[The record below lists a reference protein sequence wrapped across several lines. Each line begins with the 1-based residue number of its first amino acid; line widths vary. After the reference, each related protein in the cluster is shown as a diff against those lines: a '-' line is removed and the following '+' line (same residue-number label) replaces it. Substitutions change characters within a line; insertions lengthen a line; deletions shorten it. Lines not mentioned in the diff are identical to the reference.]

1 MAQPPPY
8 TKPPGVTHQGVSFQ
22 RIAHFLICLSIVLYA
37 LYAGSSFFIP
47 ITYGM
52 FFALMLQPACRW
64 FEGIIHHRMVAV
76 ILTLVAASVIIL
88 AVILFFFNQVQAIL
102 TEADDIYAGLQETLY
117 EWAEYGGDTFGLSGE
132 EVQIYIDQAITSV
145 SDEPLGIVSTGL
157 STSGVLLANFSLVAI
172 YTFFFLLYR
181 TAVKNFV
188 LGQLGD
194 GDQQEGLQTMNEVQQ
209 IAKSY
214 LGGMALVMLILGV
227 LNSLGLFAIGLDY
240 YLVWGFLAAVLG
252 IIPYIGT
259 LVGGLLPFVFA
270 IATTES
276 IWPPL
281 LVIVLYLTVQ
291 FVEGNFITPKVLGGS
306 VKINALAAIIA
317 VILGSFFWGIA
328 GIILAIPLLAMV
340 RIIFTHIAP
349 LRPIA
354 LLLSDDLYERSGE
367 FLSTYNNPSFRLANL
382 FGGKPRSEKFAPK
395 VRLGKKGMKQPRHP
409 DPQVVADPEAQ
420 Q

>member
-1 MAQPPPY
+1 MPQSPPPY
-8 TKPPGVTHQGVSFQ
+8 TKPPGVPHQGVSFQ
-22 RIAHFLICLSIVLYA
+22 RVAHFLICLSIVLYA

-64 FEGIIHHRMVAV
+64 FEHIIHNRMVAV
-76 ILTLVAASVIIL
+76 ILTLTAATIL
-88 AVILFFFNQVQAIL
+88 ILGVLLFFFNQVQAIL

-117 EWAEYGGDTFGLSGE
+117 EWAEYGGDSFGLTGE
-132 EVQIYIDQAITSV
+132 EVETYIDQAITSV

-240 YLVWGFLAAVLG
+240 FLVWGFLAAVLG

-259 LVGGLLPFVFA
+259 VLGGLLPFVFA

-276 IWPPL
+276 VWAPL
-281 LVIVLYLTVQ
+281 LVIVLYVTVQ

-306 VKINALAAIIA
+306 VKINALAAIIS

-328 GIILAIPLLAMV
+328 GIIIAIPLLAMV
-340 RIIFTHIAP
+340 RIVFTHIAP

-354 LLLSDDLYERSGE
+354 LLMSDDLYERSEE
-367 FLSTYNNPSFRLANL
+367 FLHDYNGPRFRLANL
-382 FGGKPRSEKFAPK
+382 FSGKAK
-395 VRLGKKGMKQPRHP
+395 LKKTAKQPRHP
-409 DPQVVADPEAQ
+409 DPEVVANPESQ
-420 Q
+420 

>member
-8 TKPPGVTHQGVSFQ
+8 TEPPGVTHQGVSFQ

-76 ILTLVAASVIIL
+76 ILTLITASVLIL

-102 TEADDIYAGLQETLY
+102 AEADDIYAGLQETLY

-281 LVIVLYLTVQ
+281 LVIVLYMTVQ

-382 FGGKPRSEKFAPK
+382 FGGKSRGGKLVAK
-395 VRLGKKGMKQPRHP
+395 ARLGKKGMKQPRHP

-420 Q
+420 

>member
-1 MAQPPPY
+1 MPQPLPSI
-8 TKPPGVTHQGVSFQ
+8 KPPGKIHQGVSFQ

-47 ITYGM
+47 LTYGM

-64 FEGIIHHRMVAV
+64 FEHIIHHRMLAV
-76 ILTLVAASVIIL
+76 ILTLTAATIL
-88 AVILFFFNQVQAIL
+88 VVAVILFFFNQVQGIL

-117 EWAEYGGDTFGLSGE
+117 EWAEYGGGTFGLSGE
-132 EVQIYIDQAITSV
+132 EVETYIDQAITSV

-188 LGQLGD
+188 LGQLSD
-194 GDQQEGLQTMNEVQQ
+194 GDQQEGLQTLNEVQQ

-214 LGGMALVMLILGV
+214 LGGMLLVMLILGI
-227 LNSLGLFAIGLDY
+227 LNSAGLFAIGLDY
-240 YLVWGFLAAVLG
+240 FLVWGFLAAVLG
-252 IIPYIGT
+252 VIPYIGT

-276 IWPPL
+276 VWQPL
-281 LVIVLYLTVQ
+281 LVVVLYVTVQ

-317 VILGSFFWGIA
+317 VIIGSFFWGIA

-340 RIIFTHIAP
+340 RIIFTHIEP

-367 FLSTYNNPSFRLANL
+367 FLSTYNGPRFRLANL
-382 FGGKPRSEKFAPK
+382 FSGKGHISSPGPRT
-395 VRLGKKGMKQPRHP
+395 RLSKKAAKQPSYP
-409 DPQVVADPEAQ
+409 DAKVVADPEP
-420 Q
+420 

>member
-1 MAQPPPY
+1 MAHPPPY

-76 ILTLVAASVIIL
+76 ILTLTAASVLIL

-259 LVGGLLPFVFA
+259 LVGGLLPFLFA

-281 LVIVLYLTVQ
+281 LVIVLYMTVQ

-354 LLLSDDLYERSGE
+354 LLLSDDLYERSSE
-367 FLSTYNNPSFRLANL
+367 FLSTYNKPNFRLANL
-382 FGGKPRSEKFAPK
+382 FGGKVRNSKFSTKRS
-395 VRLGKKGMKQPRHP
+395 LGKKGMKQPRHP
-409 DPQVVADPEAQ
+409 DPEVVADPKAQ
-420 Q
+420 